1 MPRESVNTSSG
12 GPAEMARPRKRIR
25 RTNARAVLERPAL
38 AQGWLTTDDDEIAVR
53 RWRGRTEIIEIEALE
68 SDHPVFGTFRTRSGT
83 GGSYE
88 VELRSLTEVSN
99 SCGCIDHR
107 VNGLGTCKHIEG
119 VLAALHRR
127 SAKEFREASRK
138 ASGRIEIFLDRRDIP
153 KLTVTRPADQ
163 AATQM
168 PWTWLQPYLF
178 RGDGMVDAEPERVEA
193 LIQAWRSAPAK
204 IRRLIRVSRHLGLW
218 LDRIKRE
225 RARVEKRAT
234 FLSDVEARRTSLD
247 FLRLKLLPY
256 QREGMLHLAFGERV
270 LLADEMGL
278 GKTVQAIAACEL
290 LARRE
295 GIVRVL
301 IVCPASLKAEWEEQI
316 ARFTERPARLIFGPR
331 PQRLA
336 VYTQPSFFTIVNYE
350 QVLTDAEDINGIL
363 VPDVVVLDEAQRIK
377 NWQTKTARRVKTLRS
392 RYAFVLTGTPI
403 ENRIDELYSIV
414 QFLDPELV
422 GPLFRFNR
430 EFYRLDERGRPTD
443 YQNLAELRRRVGSVM
458 LRRRKTDVEKE
469 LPGRTVKTYFVPMVE
484 EQQKRYEEYRAPAAR
499 LIAQSQRRPL
509 TQAEFDRL
517 QMLLACMRM
526 ICDTPAILD
535 PACRVSPKLEELE
548 RILNDL
554 FEEPDRKVIVF
565 SEWERMLELVR
576 ELADEMGIEAAWHT
590 GSVPQQRRRAE
601 IMRFKK
607 DPMCRLFL
615 STDSGSVGL
624 NLQVASAVVNVD
636 LPWNPAKLEQ
646 RIARAWRKHQT
657 RSVSVVNLVC
667 EGSIEQAILHLLG
680 QKQALAGGILD
691 GEGDIAQ
698 LKMPSG
704 RAAMV
709 ERMQAVMQ
717 AAEAVV
723 PAIVTADEAVAE
735 DLLRRHGERA
745 LFVQSCQGNDG
756 RLRVLAVIDLDRDA
770 FAAESKRLSDSSER
784 GAPEVELIDRASWLA
799 MKRLAATGII
809 KLGEGENRVLHR
821 APEFSE
827 AAAGPRDPATRA
839 AELRRQAERSLQMAK
854 VLAAGGFPEESPP
867 LIARAISHGAAVK
880 LAFLGELPPDV
891 SMATPGQIRALVARR
906 ALPSQTLATLAALG
920 PGTGILS
927 SGDVVGL
934 VEHVAEII
942 AACGGIEPSLS
953 RAA

>member
-1 MPRESVNTSSG
+1 V
-12 GPAEMARPRKRIR
+12 
-25 RTNARAVLERPAL
+25 RTARAAR
-38 AQGWLTTDDDEIAVR
+38 GIA
-53 RWRGRTEIIEIEALE
+53 
-68 SDHPVFGTFRTRSGT
+68 
-83 GGSYE
+83 
-88 VELRSLTEVSN
+88 
-99 SCGCIDHR
+99 
-107 VNGLGTCKHIEG
+107 
-119 VLAALHRR
+119 
-127 SAKEFREASRK
+127 
-138 ASGRIEIFLDRRDIP
+138 
-153 KLTVTRPADQ
+153 
-163 AATQM
+163 
-168 PWTWLQPYLF
+168 
-178 RGDGMVDAEPERVEA
+178 
-193 LIQAWRSAPAK
+193 
-204 IRRLIRVSRHLGLW
+204 
-218 LDRIKRE
+218 
-225 RARVEKRAT
+225 
-234 FLSDVEARRTSLD
+234 
-247 FLRLKLLPY
+247 
-256 QREGMLHLAFGERV
+256 
-270 LLADEMGL
+270 
-278 GKTVQAIAACEL
+278 
-290 LARRE
+290 
-295 GIVRVL
+295 RVL

-316 ARFTERPARLIFGPR
+316 ARFSERATRLVFGPR

-336 VYTQPSFFTIVNYE
+336 AYAEPPFFTIVNYE
-350 QVLTDAEDINGIL
+350 QVLTDAEDINSIL
-363 VPDVVVLDEAQRIK
+363 APDVVVLDEAQRIK

-458 LRRRKTDVEKE
+458 LRRRKIDVEKE
-469 LPGRTVKTYFVPMVE
+469 LPRRTVKTYFVPMVE

-576 ELADEMGIEAAWHT
+576 ELAAEMGIEAAWHT

-607 DPMCRLFL
+607 DPTCRLFL

-657 RSVSVVNLVC
+657 RSVSIVNLVC
-667 EGSIEQAILHLLG
+667 EGSIEHAILHLLG
-680 QKQALAGGILD
+680 QKQALAEGILD

-704 RAAMV
+704 RAAMI
-709 ERMQAVMQ
+709 ERMQAMMQ
-717 AAEAVV
+717 AADAVG
-723 PAIVTADEAVAE
+723 PIIVAADEAIAE
-735 DLLRRHGERA
+735 DLQRRHGERA
-745 LFVQSCQGNDG
+745 LFVESRQGSDG
-756 RLRVLAVIDLDRDA
+756 RLRVLAVLDLDREA
-770 FAAESKRLSDSSER
+770 LAAEAKRCSDRRES
-784 GAPEVELIDRASWLA
+784 GAPEVELIDRTSWLA
-799 MKRLAATGII
+799 MKRLAAAGLI
-809 KLGEGENRVLHR
+809 KLGEGESRVLHR
-821 APEFSE
+821 APEFTE
-827 AAAGPRDPATRA
+827 TAQEPGDPPSRV

-854 VLAAGGFPEESPP
+854 VLATGGFPEEAPP
-867 LIARAISHGAAVK
+867 LIARAIGHGAAVK
-880 LAFLGELPPDV
+880 LALLGELPPDV
-891 SMATPGQIRALVARR
+891 SMATPGQIRALAARR
-906 ALPSQTLATLAALG
+906 ALPAQTLAALAALG
-920 PGTGILS
+920 PGTGLPS
-927 SGDVVGL
+927 SGEIAGL
-934 VEHVAEII
+934 IEDARQIV
-942 AACGGIEPSLS
+942 AACGEIEPSLPQ
-953 RAA
+953 AA